1 MKRTIG
7 PNKSLR
13 IQEIS
18 KKIIFDEIKSR
29 INENDKSLPI
39 KDGKYQYLT
48 ETKEGLQYSIVKRK
62 IAGKSNSRYRTIIDW
77 NIISKKF
84 KYFKPGGISYSN
96 NQKIFNYSYDD
107 KGSEFFSIKT
117 FKVGNNKK
125 KFSVLKNTSG
135 SSIWANDSSGF
146 YYIVMDNNH
155 RPSSLWFHHLN
166 SKQKDDELIYEEKS
180 WVFF

>member
-7 PNKSLR
+7 PNKNS
-13 IQEIS
+13 ES
-18 KKIIFDEIKSR
+18 EETSKIIFNEIKSR

-48 ETKEGLQYSIVKRK
+48 ETKKGLQYSIVKRK

-107 KGSEFFSIKT
+107 KRSEFFQLRPLRWS
-117 FKVGNNKK
+117 VAKK
-125 KFSVLKNTSG
+125 IFQFLKIQAEVLFGQMTHQASTT
-135 SSIWANDSSGF
+135 
-146 YYIVMDNNH
+146 Y
-155 RPSSLWFHHLN
+155 
-166 SKQKDDELIYEEKS
+166 
-180 WVFF
+180 